1 MHRAARRVASCTS
14 RRNSRVLVSSSSSIR
29 QSTTC
34 NMAGYSGGNASLATA
49 LVGGGVGLGYMAFRL
64 TNQAQRRSLAGA
76 NGRGDGGGGGGAGG
90 DERPMLDMAEIARRA
105 VPRKKSFLYTRSGDK
120 GTSQLYNM
128 ETRPKSDPS
137 FEALGNM
144 DELNASLALA
154 VAHSEIARN
163 GLSEMLVAIQSLII
177 DASALVATPRDSS
190 SARKINRT
198 GFPTW
203 CTDQLEVMMAE

>member
-1 MHRAARRVASCTS
+1 
-14 RRNSRVLVSSSSSIR
+14 
-29 QSTTC
+29 
-34 NMAGYSGGNASLATA
+34 
-49 LVGGGVGLGYMAFRL
+49 MAFRL
-64 TNQAQRRSLAGA
+64 ASQAQRRSLTGA
-76 NGRGDGGGGGGAGG
+76 NGRGSGGGGEGG

-154 VAHSEIARN
+154 VAHSELARN

-177 DASALVATPRDSS
+177 DASALVATPRDKS

-198 GFPTW
+198 GFPAW
-203 CTDQLEVMMAE
+203 CTDQLEVIAECGIGGGRGGRTLLFCMH